1 MRPTR
6 RALAAALSA
15 LGLAGLASPAAAHT
29 GTTHAGTPHWV
40 LLLLVVVGLAGVG
53 LGVRAVRRG
62 GRELGALGIGA
73 GTLLLVGGGIGLVE
87 IQVTPEVAPAW
98 SEWFTLLNVGVAV
111 ALALGS
117 LVVVRWRWPERPR
130 YVALGGLLA
139 AWTAY
144 PAVMPNGG
152 LTHPLG
158 YLVALGLPLVV
169 GYVLWRDAGSRLRQ
183 ALGGRAARI
192 GAALTFLVFTVFFAV
207 SSGTLTLNPDTGVGL
222 PDHAFLTVQG
232 VASPLVYWPAVE
244 FYAPSVP
251 VAGYVSVGSLVLLA
265 VLGGLVALNAGL
277 VVRQWSRG
285 GSGSPRAMAGA
296 LASSGA
302 TACCCCAPAVYG
314 VVGAAFGTAAS
325 PVYWAFLNP
334 ASPVGGLF
342 LSASVILLTGSAV
355 RSAEDACRL
364 PGSDAGVDATAAD

>member
-1 MRPTR
+1 MHSTR
-6 RALAAALSA
+6 RALAAALSVPV
-15 LGLAGLASPAAAHT
+15 LAGLASPAAAHA

-40 LLLLVVVGLAGVG
+40 LLLLVLVGLAGLAV
-53 LGVRAVRRG
+53 GVRSLRRG
-62 GRELGALGIGA
+62 GRELGALGVGA
-73 GTLLLVGGGIGLVE
+73 GTLFLVGGGIGLVE
-87 IQVTPEVAPAW
+87 VQVTPDVAPAW

-111 ALALGS
+111 LLALGS
-117 LVVVRWRWPERPR
+117 LLVVRRRWPERPR

-158 YLVALGLPLVV
+158 YLVVLGLPLVV
-169 GYVLWRDAGSRLRQ
+169 VYVLWRDAGGRLRR
-183 ALGGRAARI
+183 ALAGRAARV
-192 GAALTFLVFTVFFAV
+192 GAGLTFLLFTLFFAV
-207 SSGTLTLNPDTGVGL
+207 SSGTLTLNPDAGVGL
-222 PDHAFLTVQG
+222 PDHAFLTVQD

-244 FYAPSVP
+244 FYAPAVP
-251 VAGYVSVGSLVLLA
+251 AAGYVSVGSLVLLG

-285 GSGSPRAMAGA
+285 DSGSPRAMAGA

-325 PVYWAFLNP
+325 PVYWAFLDP
-334 ASPVGGLF
+334 TSPVGGLF

-355 RSAEDACRL
+355 RSAADACRL
-364 PGSDAGVDATAAD
+364 PGSDAGTGVTAAD